1 MLSAAGKKH
10 PVRTGFL
17 RLSALSTLKIERRIK
32 KLTLVRKVWP
42 ARPKAPW
49 LVLWLG
55 FGGLLVCIVGAAV
68 GTLTTLDRVT
78 GEETRVRKAF
88 LQRLSALD
96 TIRSEIYLSGT
107 YVRDFLLS
115 PDPAGAAAQASRLT
129 SLERET
135 RGALDAYSHLIDPGD
150 RQPFVTLEGEIDE
163 YWVILNR
170 TIAWTPEQRNRLR
183 DSFFYDQLVPRRTA
197 MLQIADRIALVNERG
212 LTRAEDR
219 LAQSSGN
226 LRRTLL
232 VTFGI
237 TLAGGFILALLTIAY
252 TLRLERELER
262 RLDEN
267 ARARA
272 DLQDLSARLLRAQ
285 ENERRSLAR
294 ELHDEVGQSLSA
306 ILMETENAECADDP
320 REIREHL
327 ASVKTLAGKTVNEV
341 RDLALLLRPS
351 MLDDFGLVPALNWH
365 AREMT
370 KRTGLSVVVAAGD
383 EADDLPEEHK
393 TCIYRLVQEAVNNSA
408 RHANARNVE
417 VSVKREDSR
426 VLFSVRDDGAG
437 FDSRFVRGLGL
448 LGMEERVRRL
458 GGQFRLDSQLGRGTM
473 IAAEL
478 PLAQLNGKNGNGN
491 GSHPHLAG

>member
-1 MLSAAGKKH
+1 
-10 PVRTGFL
+10 VRRF
-17 RLSALSTLKIERRIK
+17 
-32 KLTLVRKVWP
+32 WP
-42 ARPKAPW
+42 ARPKTPW

-68 GTLTTLDRVT
+68 GTLTALDRVT
-78 GEETRVRKAF
+78 GEETNIRKAF
-88 LQRLSALD
+88 LRRLGALD
-96 TIRSEIYLSGT
+96 TIRSQIYLSGT

-115 PDPAGAAAQASRLT
+115 PDASGAAAQAGRLT

-135 RGALDAYSHLIDPGD
+135 RAALDAYSRLLDPGD
-150 RQPFVTLEGEIDE
+150 RQPFVALESEIDE
-163 YWVILNR
+163 YWHVLSR
-170 TIAWTPEQRNRLR
+170 TVAWTPEQRNQLR
-183 DSFFYDQLVPRRTA
+183 DSFFYDELVPRRTA

-212 LTRAEDR
+212 LAQSEDR
-219 LAQSSGN
+219 LAQSSGS
-226 LRRTLL
+226 LRRTL
-232 VTFGI
+232 VATFGI
-237 TLAGGFILALLTIAY
+237 TLAGGLVLALLTIGY
-252 TLRLERELER
+252 TLHLERELQR
-262 RLDEN
+262 RFEEN

-272 DLQDLSARLLRAQ
+272 DLQELSARLVRAQ

-306 ILMETENAECADDP
+306 ILMETENAECAADP
-320 REIREHL
+320 QEIRDHL
-327 ASVKTLAGKTVNEV
+327 AAVKALAGKTVNEV

-370 KRTGLSVVVAAGD
+370 KRTGLNVVVAAGD
-383 EADDLPEEHK
+383 EADDLPDDHK

-417 VSVKREDSR
+417 VSVKREQAR

-458 GGQFRLDSQLGRGTM
+458 GGRIRLESQLGRGTL
-473 IAAEL
+473 ITAEL
-478 PLAQLNGKNGNGN
+478 PLASFNGKNGNG
-491 GSHPHLAG
+491 SHSHFAG